1 MSADN
6 PEPVQEKAPLP
17 PPNGD
22 GAPAWHEDVVPDGA
36 LHGVTAE
43 APPLPPYPPPPS
55 VRQPR
60 PPHPGFWWALV
71 WCVGFI
77 LFTQIPGAL
86 LAAGLMVLVM
96 LLAPQEME
104 AFKGAKGGVPDSPA
118 MSAIMAVTFAFTELL
133 VIGVSWLVIRL
144 VVGRDWTRQLA
155 LRRPGLAHVLLVL
168 AGFPALALLGNGSYE
183 LLRQVLH
190 VPSFSDLGLPG
201 MEQMVGIFG
210 RWPWPF
216 AVLVIGA
223 GPGIGEEL
231 WCRGFLGR
239 GLVGR
244 YGWLLGVVFTSFYFG
259 FIHIDPAQGLY
270 AMLVGL
276 CLHFV
281 YLTTRSLWMPML
293 LHFLNNSLSVVV
305 TRVPQLKEF
314 DSAPGTAFPV
324 AVFVSAAVLLVA
336 IGWALYQSRARLV
349 APAGGPAWRPLYP
362 GVEYPPPDSDTRVA
376 HPRPSWV
383 AALAA
388 GGAFAAFVVCCYRSF
403 AR

>member
-6 PEPVQEKAPLP
+6 SVPQQGAADWPEEVVAGPAVHGVTPELP
-17 PPNGD
+17 PPS
-22 GAPAWHEDVVPDGA
+22 
-36 LHGVTAE
+36 
-43 APPLPPYPPPPS
+43 YPPPPS
-55 VRQPR
+55 VRKPR
-60 PPHPGFWWALV
+60 PPHPDLWWAAL
-71 WCVGFI
+71 WCIGFI

-86 LAAGLMVLVM
+86 LGALLMVALMVL
-96 LLAPQEME
+96 APQ
-104 AFKGAKGGVPDSPA
+104 AVSAGATAKGAIPDSPA
-118 MSAIMAVTFAFTELL
+118 VSAIMAVTFAFTELL
-133 VIGVSWLVIRL
+133 VIGVSWLAIRL

-155 LRRPGLAHVLLVL
+155 LRRPGLAHVLLVA

-183 LLRQVLH
+183 LLRHVLH

-201 MEQMVGIFG
+201 MEQMVGVFG

-239 GLVGR
+239 GLVGH
-244 YGWLLGVVFTSFYFG
+244 YGWLLGIVFTSFYFG
-259 FIHIDPAQGLY
+259 FIHIDPAQGSY

-281 YLTTRSLWMPML
+281 YRTTRSLWVPML

-305 TRVPQLKEF
+305 TRLPQLKEF

-336 IGWALYQSRARLV
+336 VGWALYQSRARLV
-349 APAGGPAWRPLYP
+349 APDGVVPWRPLYP
-362 GVEYPPPDSDTRVA
+362 GVEYPPPHSDTRVA
-376 HPRPSWV
+376 HPWPSWFTV
-383 AALAA
+383 VPVLGSLAAL
-388 GGAFAAFVVCCYRSF
+388 VVFCYL
-403 AR
+403 ALAH